1 MTLPPALNSLITNQD
16 AENQRL
22 RAELEML
29 KNGTDKTTNI
39 LRKGNFALGDIN
51 MKLGGF
57 EAHNPFDIFLPSKES
72 FLQNEV
78 RAVDLSEE
86 ERVLMSLQAQEVD
99 ALRVIS
105 RIPIGTELYRFK
117 MEQYKELRY

>member
-1 MTLPPALNSLITNQD
+1 MVLPPALNSLISNQD

-22 RAELEML
+22 RAELDML